1 MLEQLCKEHTDLTR
15 EDICQLQ
22 QIRAQLPLMADLMG
36 QDVFLDCLTCDGCV
50 MVVAQAQP
58 STADSAYRQNVVG
71 EYALRE
77 KEPAVYHA
85 LQCHAPARDIKA
97 VTQEDCA
104 VRQDVVPVFNPQG
117 RCIGALVREKDISG
131 ALLQEKKFRTLAQTY
146 EKEDASLRSSD
157 VSGGN
162 DIAMREV
169 HHRVKNNLQL
179 VASVLNIQSRRCSDG
194 FTKKILKEN
203 VGRILSIA
211 AIHDI
216 LTKSEHSSQVIDS
229 MILLDQLRKNLQSLV
244 PDGKHI
250 AITVSG
256 SPALLSADTASA
268 VSLVVNELIINA
280 LSHAFEGRDSGSIQ
294 ISFRPGQLFH
304 TVTVTDDGCGFD
316 PAVSRNG
323 SLGLSII
330 KATVRDRLRGQIS
343 IHSDSGGSRIS
354 FDIRTE

>member
-1 MLEQLCKEHTDLTR
+1 MLEIICRQKTDLSP
-15 EDICQLQ
+15 EDISQLQ
-22 QIRAQLPLMADLMG
+22 QISHQLPLMAELTG
-36 QDVFLDCLTCDGCV
+36 QDIFIDCKTRDGRV
-50 MVVAQAQP
+50 VVVAQAQP
-58 STADSAYRQNVVG
+58 STAYSAYQQNVVG
-71 EYALRE
+71 EYVLAD

-85 LQCHAPARDIKA
+85 LQLQAPARDIKA
-97 VTQEDCA
+97 VTQEDRV
-104 VRQDVVPVFNPQG
+104 VRQDVVPVFNLYS
-117 RCIGALVREKDISG
+117 RCIGAVIREKDISG
-131 ALLQEKKFRTLAQTY
+131 VLRQERKFRTLAQTY
-146 EKEDASLRSSD
+146 EKEDASLRSSEI
-157 VSGGN
+157 SGGN

-179 VASVLNIQSRRCSDG
+179 VASILNIQSRRCADG
-194 FTKKILKEN
+194 FTKRIRKEN

-229 MILLDQLRKNLQSLV
+229 MILLEQLRKNLQSLV
-244 PDGKHI
+244 PDGKRV